1 MREPKRPCDGDAS
14 RDADRTA
21 DDELSTSGKVAL
33 FVVTTLLGSFSW
45 VMTKVLVE
53 EIEGHLADGE
63 STSGLILVVAV
74 FTAWATSLGA
84 SLSVVASD
92 IPAALSPGDDETAYT
107 LGQLLLDSLPFVV
120 LFDLYCVFQG
130 ASLLFLSVNLSLIHI

>member
-1 MREPKRPCDGDAS
+1 MREPRAVAVSARAPDRIFARAMLESKRPRFGAPTCDV
-14 RDADRTA
+14 DRTN
-21 DDELSTSGKVAL
+21 DDELSGSGKVAL

-53 EIEGHLADGE
+53 QIEAHLADGE

-84 SLSVVASD
+84 SLSVVVSD
-92 IPAALSPGDDETAYT
+92 IPAAL
-107 LGQLLLDSLPFVV
+107 
-120 LFDLYCVFQG
+120 
-130 ASLLFLSVNLSLIHI
+130 